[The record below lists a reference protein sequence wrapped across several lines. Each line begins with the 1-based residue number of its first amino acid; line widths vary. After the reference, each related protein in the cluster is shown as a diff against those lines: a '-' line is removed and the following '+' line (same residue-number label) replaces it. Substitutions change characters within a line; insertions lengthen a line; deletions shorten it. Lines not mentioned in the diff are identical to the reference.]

1 MKQKTLVG
9 VVLALAFVAGIWA
22 AINVAPPESNLGTQA
37 EQATYFQHYPQRRA
51 LPSFTLYRGDEGE
64 LTTQDLKD
72 QWTLVFLGYTFCPD
86 VCPTTMASLNQI
98 YPQIQKID
106 SDYPVRIMFLSVDPE
121 RNTPERLASY
131 KSHFNEEFIA
141 ASGGHDQLFPLV
153 RSFGLMYS
161 MPQSTDQESYLVDHS
176 ASIILVGPDA
186 EVVGRFKPQAT
197 PGKLAVADPK
207 HILSDLP
214 AIIAKK

>member
-9 VVLALAFVAGIWA
+9 IVLAIAFIAGIWA
-22 AINVAPPESNLGTQA
+22 AINVAPPESNIGAQA
-37 EQATYFQHYPQRRA
+37 EQTSYFQQYPKRRDVPA
-51 LPSFTLYRGDEGE
+51 FTLYRAGEGQ
-64 LTTQDLKD
+64 LTTQDLKE

-86 VCPTTMASLNQI
+86 VCPTTLASLNQI
-98 YPQIQKID
+98 YPQIQEID
-106 SDYPVRIMFLSVDPE
+106 SDYPVKVMFLSVDPK
-121 RNTPERLASY
+121 RDTAKRLASY
-131 KSHFNEEFIA
+131 KSHFNEDFIA
-141 ASGGHDQLFPLV
+141 VSGGHDQLFPLV

-161 MPQSTDQESYLVDHS
+161 MPESTDQESYLVDHS

-186 EVVGRFKPQAT
+186 KVVGRFKPQAT

>member
-9 VVLALAFVAGIWA
+9 IVLAIAFIAGIWA
-22 AINVAPPESNLGTQA
+22 AINVAPPEDNIGAEA
-37 EQATYFQHYPQRRA
+37 EQTSYFQQYPKRREVPA
-51 LPSFTLYRGDEGE
+51 FTLYRAGEGQ
-64 LTTQDLKD
+64 LTTQDLKE

-86 VCPTTMASLNQI
+86 VCPTTLASLNKI
-98 YPQIQKID
+98 YPQIQQLN
-106 SDYPVRIMFLSVDPE
+106 SDYPVKILFLSVDPK
-121 RNTPERLASY
+121 RDTAERLASY
-131 KSHFNEEFIA
+131 KSHFNDDFIA

-161 MPQSTDQESYLVDHS
+161 MPESTDQESYLVDHS

-186 EVVGRFKPQAT
+186 KVVGRFKPQAT